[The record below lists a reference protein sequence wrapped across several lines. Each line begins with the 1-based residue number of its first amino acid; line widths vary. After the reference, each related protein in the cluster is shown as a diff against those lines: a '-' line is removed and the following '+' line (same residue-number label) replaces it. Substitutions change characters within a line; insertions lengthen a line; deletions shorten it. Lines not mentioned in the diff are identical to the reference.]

1 MIPELF
7 IHNMGFIVFA
17 ALDLGLG
24 IFVFSRGWRKRT
36 HILYLLTT
44 ITFVTYCMLHL
55 FSVNEA
61 NPFLSYAYLSFT
73 TITLLM
79 VCMNAHL
86 AFLMFNKEREQKR
99 PLQIMY
105 GGAIFLMILFYIH
118 PSVYHALP
126 EPLYYFKNFIVPG
139 PLYPLYMGY
148 FFAVAVY
155 FFSVLALAYPKST
168 PADKNRL
175 KYFFVAFGWAYL
187 MSIPIFLN
195 VYGISTIDMMFT
207 SLAGL
212 YAVPLAYG
220 VFKYDLININ
230 IAARN
235 AIIYAFYTVFVGT
248 AIVAVNI
255 LNNYLANQY
264 VDFPMWLLPMLS
276 GLFVVLV
283 GWIVWKQIREADLL
297 KYEFINNISH
307 KFRTPLTHIR
317 WLAEDLRDTPDQAQ
331 RDKAVEQIQF
341 ASMRL
346 FELTNIVID
355 ASQTTNDIYL
365 YHFTT
370 INPAEVIQEI
380 NKAHDDQIEHKK
392 LHVNVDVGP
401 DIPKVKADKTRL
413 RFAFQI
419 LFENAIIYTLE
430 GGYVDIKL
438 RQIGGEVI
446 ISFRDNGIGIK
457 EEDLPHVFS
466 KFYRSQEA
474 RHTDTEGMGIGL
486 FMAKSIIEKHNG
498 RIWAESRG
506 EGKGATFSVALPIE

>member
-1 MIPELF
+1 
-7 IHNMGFIVFA
+7 
-17 ALDLGLG
+17 
-24 IFVFSRGWRKRT
+24 
-36 HILYLLTT
+36 
-44 ITFVTYCMLHL
+44 
-55 FSVNEA
+55 
-61 NPFLSYAYLSFT
+61 
-73 TITLLM
+73 M
-79 VCMNAHL
+79 VCLNAHL
-86 AFLMFNKEREQKR
+86 AFVMFNKEKEQKSAIE
-99 PLQIMY
+99 IMY
-105 GGAIFLMILFYIH
+105 GGAIALMAFFYAF
-118 PSVYHALP
+118 PWTYQARP
-126 EPLYYFKNFIVPG
+126 EPRYYFENFIVPG
-139 PLYPLYMGY
+139 DFYWVYMLY
-148 FFAVAVY
+148 FFIVAVY
-155 FFSVLALAYPKST
+155 FFAVLAAGYSRST

-175 KYFFVAFGWAYL
+175 KYFFVAFGWAYI

-195 VYGISTIDMMFT
+195 VYGIDTIDMMFT
-207 SLAGL
+207 SLTGL

-235 AIIYAFYTVFVGT
+235 AILYAFYTVFVGA

-255 LNNYLANQY
+255 LNNYLAQQY
-264 VDFPMWLLPMLS
+264 SDFPMWLLPLLS

-283 GWIVWKQIREADLL
+283 GWIVWRQIREADLL

-317 WLAEDLRDTPDQAQ
+317 WLAEDLRDTTDQVE
-331 RDKAVEQIQF
+331 RNKAVEQIQF

-365 YHFTT
+365 YHFTAVDT
-370 INPAEVIQEI
+370 SEI
-380 NKAHDDQIEHKK
+380 IKEIDKAHEDQIEHKK
-392 LHVNVDVGP
+392 LHVNIDIGP
-401 DIPKVKADKTRL
+401 DVPKVKADKTRL

-419 LFENAIIYTLE
+419 LFENAIIYTIE
-430 GGYVDIKL
+430 GGSIDIKL

-446 ISFRDNGIGIK
+446 ISFKDNGIGIS

-486 FMAKSIIEKHNG
+486 FMAKNIIEKHNG

-506 EGKGATFSVALPIE
+506 DGKGATFSIALPIE

>member
-7 IHNMGFIVFA
+7 IHNLSYIAFA

-44 ITFVTYCMLHL
+44 LTFVAYCILYL
-55 FSVNEA
+55 LTVNEP
-61 NPFLSYAYLSFT
+61 NPYLSYWYSSH
-73 TITLLM
+73 TIIILLT
-79 VCMNAHL
+79 VCFNAHL
-86 AFLMFNKEREQKR
+86 AFAMFNKEREQKK

-105 GGAIFLMILFYIH
+105 GAAAVLLVFFYFNNFSYHTI
-118 PSVYHALP
+118 PSAKD
-126 EPLYYFKNFIVPG
+126 YFKNFMVPG
-139 PLYPLYMGY
+139 QFYWLFML
-148 FFAVAVY
+148 FFFVVVLY
-155 FFSVLALAYPKST
+155 FFSVLAFTYSKST

-175 KYFFVAFGWAYL
+175 KYFFVAFGWAYI

-195 VYGISTIDMMFT
+195 IYNIQFIDMIYT
-207 SLAGL
+207 SLVGL

-235 AIIYAFYTVFVGT
+235 AIMYAFYTVFVGV
-248 AIVAVNI
+248 AIVAVNVF
-255 LNNYLANQY
+255 NNYLSHEY

-276 GLFVVLV
+276 GVFVVLV
-283 GWIVWKQIREADLL
+283 GWIVWQQIREADLL

-317 WLAEDLRDTPDQAQ
+317 WLAEDLRDTTDQAE

-355 ASQTTNDIYL
+355 ASQSTNDIYL
-365 YHFTT
+365 YHFT
-370 INPAEVIQEI
+370 PVSVQEVIQEI
-380 NKAHDDQIEHKK
+380 DKAHIDQVEHKK
-392 LHVNVDVGP
+392 LQVTIDIGP
-401 DIPKVKADKTRL
+401 DVPKVKADKTRL
-413 RFAFQI
+413 QFALQI

-430 GGYVDIKL
+430 GGLLSIKL

-446 ISFRDNGIGIK
+446 LSFRDNGIGIS
-457 EEDLPHVFS
+457 ETDLPHVFS

-486 FMAKSIIEKHNG
+486 YMAKNIIEKHNG

-506 EGKGATFSVALPIE
+506 EGQGTTFSIALPIE